1 MYSFLLTL
9 KFILYTNLIKVQYN
23 RISVILISSLI
34 STLILSLIYKS
45 KSKRKSK
52 HAFTFYT
59 VVSILMLVNATYFAH
74 FNNLT
79 SVNLIPQIPQLKT
92 VGDNLKILLDI
103 KKLLL
108 IIDLPIMLVYSHIK
122 KRRSLD
128 KLGTT
133 STKDVTPSRRRH
145 SIKDVIPTEV
155 EEPPSRRRHSERSEE
170 SQRPQSPIQTN
181 CESCTVN
188 CELNSV
194 ILSKAKNL
202 CFNPKVLVLALIIL
216 LTFYSVNGKIKS
228 IATQELYTYHLL
240 DIVNN
245 VIIREV
251 KVEADEVLTK
261 GDIEELKSRANL
273 ADGKLTGIGKGKNL
287 IVLQVEAL
295 QNFVVDLKY
304 NGQEITPNINKF
316 VHDNSSIYYNN
327 YYQLLGRGNTSDAEF
342 VSQNS
347 LHPSMEEP
355 TYIQY
360 ANNTFYGLPWLLRDN
375 GYTSWVFHGYQ
386 KDYWNRE
393 EAYINQGFQRY
404 LSEEDYTFDDIIGFG
419 LKDEDF
425 FDQSIEYLKKL
436 DQIDENPFYAFMIT
450 LSSHT
455 PFLMPEDYHV
465 LDIEEEY
472 KDTMLGNYLQ
482 AIHYV
487 DKQIGI
493 FIERLKEEG
502 LYDDTVIALYGDHF
516 AVHSTDETEQQIM
529 SEFLGKNYDFDDMM
543 NIPLVIHVPGEN
555 IKETNSKVGSQ
566 LDFYPTISNIMGY
579 KNEKGLVFGRDLNN
593 YKGEN
598 YVFPQTYMLKGSVI
612 TQDKLFVTARDGIF
626 DHSRAYDLKTKKEV
640 DINKFKTLSQKAL
653 EEINKSNYI
662 LKNDLLKE

>member
-1 MYSFLLTL
+1 MLSFLLTL

-23 RISVILISSLI
+23 RISVVLISSLI
-34 STLILSLIYKS
+34 SALILSLIYKS

-79 SVNLIPQIPQLKT
+79 SINLIPQIPQLKT

-103 KKLLL
+103 KKILL
-108 IIDLPIMLVYSHIK
+108 IIDLPIWLVYSIY
-122 KRRSLD
+122 KRRRQNS
-128 KLGTT
+128 
-133 STKDVTPSRRRH
+133 
-145 SIKDVIPTEV
+145 
-155 EEPPSRRRHSERSEE
+155 
-170 SQRPQSPIQTN
+170 PQSTAQTN

-202 CFNPKVLVLALIIL
+202 YFKIVNRQLSIVNYIFNPKTLTLALVIL
-216 LTFYSVNGKIKS
+216 LSFYSVNGKIKS

-245 VIIREV
+245 GIIREV

-261 GDIEELKSRANL
+261 GDIEELKSRADL

-295 QNFVVDLKY
+295 QNFVIDLKY

-316 VHDNSSIYYNN
+316 IHDNSSIYYNN

-360 ANNTFYGLPWLLRDN
+360 AKNTFYGLPWLLRDN
-375 GYTSWVFHGYQ
+375 GYTAWVFHGYQ
-386 KDYWNRE
+386 RDYWNRE

-404 LSEEDYTFDDIIGFG
+404 LSEEDFTFDDTIGFG

-425 FDQSIEYLKKL
+425 FNQSIEYLKEL

-455 PFLMPEDYHV
+455 PFLMPEDYQV

-487 DKQIGI
+487 DKEIGR

-502 LYDDTVIALYGDHF
+502 LYDNTVIALYGDHF

-579 KNEKGLVFGRDLNN
+579 KNEKGLIFGRDLNN

-640 DINKFKTLSQKAL
+640 DINKFKTLHQKAI

-662 LKNDLLKE
+662 LKNDLLKELK